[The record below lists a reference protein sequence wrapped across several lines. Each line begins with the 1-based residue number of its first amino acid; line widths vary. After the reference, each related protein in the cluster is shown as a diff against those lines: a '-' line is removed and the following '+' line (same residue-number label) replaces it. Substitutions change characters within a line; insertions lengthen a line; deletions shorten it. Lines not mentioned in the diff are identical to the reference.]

1 MDILRSDRSNWIR
14 SKMEP
19 LVREEDTQ
27 QKQTNILKR
36 LAFFVALEHFCRC
49 QIARIGCF
57 MASNILIICGSW
69 RQNGEERLLGEQN
82 QVVYD
87 LFYIFLQYRW
97 RTTETQRWAF
107 ACYWHRILLCEFCS
121 PTFTLPK
128 QYKSDRR
135 ETLCN
140 HWCGTEASHGEDV
153 NQYTACK
160 CTKMYSQQVLSK
172 VRNRPANPIDL

>member
-1 MDILRSDRSNWIR
+1 MRLSIVCEKQIANEINRYVFYQSQHIPFA
-14 SKMEP
+14 K
-19 LVREEDTQ
+19 DTQ

-97 RTTETQRWAF
+97 RTTETQR
-107 ACYWHRILLCEFCS
+107 
-121 PTFTLPK
+121 
-128 QYKSDRR
+128 
-135 ETLCN
+135 
-140 HWCGTEASHGEDV
+140 
-153 NQYTACK
+153 
-160 CTKMYSQQVLSK
+160 
-172 VRNRPANPIDL
+172 